1 MENYTVANRTF
12 WVTIKV
18 YGGKYPTD
26 QILEIYS
33 WKGPWHVRK
42 KWNWY
47 FKYRAAL
54 FQVQNPKN
62 LVEFFCGSEEP
73 DLRTRRDF
81 IKLKIVTTKRML
93 TKLTNELEKHKEW
106 LLSYNI
112 FGLEG
117 DDGRIIKAER
127 KIEKYRTELEILE
140 DELNNLN

>member
-1 MENYTVANRTF
+1 MENYTVASRAF

-62 LVEFFCGSEEP
+62 LVEFFCGSKEP
-73 DLRTRRDF
+73 DLRTKRDF
-81 IKLKIVTTKRML
+81 
-93 TKLTNELEKHKEW
+93 
-106 LLSYNI
+106 
-112 FGLEG
+112 
-117 DDGRIIKAER
+117 IIKAER